1 MRRKLLC
8 TVILLCL
15 GVWLLS
21 ACGKDDSESSTD
33 SSPESASGKDSES
46 AGEKSSE
53 SGATESS
60 QAESSSSA
68 ESSAQASDTGLWADY
83 QLDFTKN
90 LSNPN
95 ASDKAN
101 AVYNW
106 LCSIKGKYIISG
118 LQEKCADADNAEF
131 TYIRNLCGE
140 LPGLRGLDFISG
152 DYEGVVRR
160 SKTWDKYGSLISICW
175 HMGVP
180 GEPDAGYNSSKKNY
194 PGLKEALDNPE
205 SDAYKQL
212 VSDIDKAAPYLK
224 ELKDAGV
231 VVLWRPFH
239 EFDGGWFWWGMSGG
253 ETFVKLWQ
261 LMYDRYTNVYG
272 LDNLIWVLGY
282 SHSKTGDQSWYPGDE
297 YVDIIA
303 ADIYN
308 PANYALKGYYT
319 LYSRLANAF
328 PDTKKPFTLHECGK
342 IPEVSGLK
350 EYGAEWLWYLV
361 WHSDFLKNSD
371 YNTDAEI
378 TASFTDDY
386 VLTLS
391 EMPDFN
397 ALLEKAG
404 K

>member
-8 TVILLCL
+8 TVLTLCMGVSLLY
-15 GVWLLS
+15 G
-21 ACGKDDSESSTD
+21 CGKDSSSESSVGSQTVASDESSVSGESSAASSDSGSSD
-33 SSPESASGKDSES
+33 SSAKD
-46 AGEKSSE
+46 
-53 SGATESS
+53 
-60 QAESSSSA
+60 SSSS
-68 ESSAQASDTGLWADY
+68 EELTGLWADY
-83 QLDFTKN
+83 TLDFSKN

-118 LQEKCADADNAEF
+118 LQEKCADSDNAEF
-131 TYIRNLCGE
+131 TYIRSLTGE
-140 LPGLRGLDFISG
+140 LPGLRGLDFING

-160 SKTWDKYGSLISICW
+160 SKTWAKYNSLISICW

-180 GEPDAGYNSSKKNY
+180 GEVDAGYNSSKKT
-194 PGLKEALDNPE
+194 AQDFRAIMDDPE
-205 SDAYKQL
+205 SEGYKQIIE
-212 VSDIDKAAPYLK
+212 DIDKAVPYLQ
-224 ELKDAGV
+224 ELRDAGI

-239 EFDGGWFWWGMSGG
+239 EFDGAWFWWGKGG
-253 ETFVKLWQ
+253 AERFVKLWQ

-282 SHSKTGDQSWYPGDE
+282 SHSKTGDLKWYPGDE

-303 ADIYN
+303 ADIYD
-308 PANYALKGYYT
+308 PASQAQTGYQALYN
-319 LYSRLANAF
+319 RLTEKFAENN
-328 PDTKKPFTLHECGK
+328 KPYTLHECGK
-342 IPEVSGLK
+342 IPDTQALK
-350 EYGAEWLWYLV
+350 DNKVEWLWYLV
-361 WHSDFLKNSD
+361 WHSDFLKNEK

-386 VLTLS
+386 VLTMS
-391 EMPDFN
+391 EMPDFD
-397 ALLEKAG
+397 ALMKKAG